1 LFDFDFKEEIIYA
14 SLIFFFSY
22 SVNIRKKKKGRINEN
37 KGIKK
42 ERKKRK

>member
-14 SLIFFFSY
+14 SLIFFLY
-22 SVNIRKKKKGRINEN
+22 SISIRKEKKGRINEK

-42 ERKKRK
+42 ERKKGNE